1 MQWLSEICVRRP
13 VFATVI
19 VLSLVV
25 VGFFSYT
32 RLGVDQFPKVDFP
45 IVTVTVN
52 EDGAS
57 PEEIENNVVDPIEE
71 SVNTVS
77 GIDTLASYS
86 YEGLGQVIITFHLS
100 KDINVAV
107 DEVRSK
113 VNEILPTLPT
123 DVKPPV
129 IDKVD
134 PDAAPIM
141 QIALSGPGGIRAIST
156 YADQVLRRQIESITG
171 VGQVTLLGARK
182 RQINIYLDPNKL
194 RQYNLT
200 AIDVSNA
207 LQRENLQA
215 PGGQVD
221 EGTTKLTLQIYGR
234 VSHVAQFGDIVI
246 AHKNGAFIHISDVG
260 VVHDGMEEEKTSA
273 DVSGSPTVLLSI
285 RKQSGLN
292 TVATVDAL
300 RSKLADIRQALPPGY
315 QIRVVNDQST
325 YIRASTNAVKE
336 HLVVGSICAA
346 LVVLLFLWN
355 WRTTIISGLAIPAS
369 IISTFT
375 LIYAMGFTLNGL
387 TLLGLTLSVG
397 IVIDDAIVVLENI
410 YRFIEEKGMRPFDAA
425 IEATREIGL
434 AVMATTLS
442 LVAIFLPVAF
452 MTGIVGRFLNSF
464 GLTMAF
470 AIMVSLLVSFTLT
483 PMLSSRWIKSSV
495 GAEPDPATEGLPV
508 GLPIDSVTQ
517 EPHQHHNESKERGLY
532 HFIDVAYTALIKWS
546 LNHRWVIVA
555 VCFAVLFVTPS
566 VLQKVP
572 KNFLPDDDQSQF
584 QVIVRAPEGTS
595 LVSTRALG
603 DRIAAD
609 IRKLPDVKYTVDTIG
624 DNAQQTENLA
634 TIFVQMVDA
643 TKRTDGYTQDDVM
656 QMVRTKVMPQF
667 GNLRTNVGPIAA
679 ISTGAPSFV
688 ITESLNGPSLTKLAE
703 YSQKALTELKKVP
716 GVVDADTS
724 LVVGQPELDV
734 HIDRQKAADLGVSVQ
749 DIANTMHIMVGG
761 AHISDFFQGGEQ
773 YEVHLRSLLP
783 FRSNAQAI
791 SQLTVPSSTQGSVPL
806 DQVVTLVPNTG
817 PSQISRLNRQRN
829 VLIEC
834 NLLPGASQQAVSAKL
849 TQILNNLHMPPEYH
863 VMPFGTSK
871 ELVKAFVAFLSAMV
885 LALIFMYLVLA
896 AQFESWLHPL
906 TIMSALPLTAPFA
919 ILSILIFHRSLNIFS
934 ILGTLV
940 LFGVVKK
947 NGILQVDHTNQ
958 LRAQGMNRYDAIV
971 QANRDRLRPI
981 LMTTLA
987 FVAGLVPL
995 VLSNGTGAATNKDI
1009 GYTVIGGQSMSL
1021 LLTLVATPV
1030 IYSLMDDLSIFIT
1043 RSRDRVAA
1051 LVSRKR

>member
-113 VNEILPTLPT
+113 VNEILPQLPS

-221 EGTTKLTLQIYGR
+221 EGSTKLTLQIYGR
-234 VSHVAQFGDIVI
+234 VSHVVQFGDIVI

-315 QIRVVNDQST
+315 QLRVVNDQST

-355 WRTTIISGLAIPAS
+355 WRTTVISGLAIPAS

-483 PMLSSRWIKSSV
+483 PMLSSRWIKPSAGTES
-495 GAEPDPATEGLPV
+495 DPATEGLPV
-508 GLPIDSVTQ
+508 GLPIDHGN
-517 EPHQHHNESKERGLY
+517 EAPHSHHNESKERGLY
-532 HFIDVAYTALIKWS
+532 HFIDLVYTSLIKWS
-546 LNHRWVIVA
+546 LNHRWVIIA
-555 VCFAVLFVTPS
+555 ICFGVLVVTPS

-595 LVSTRALG
+595 LVSTRELG
-603 DRIAAD
+603 DRIAAQ
-609 IRKLPDVKYTVDTIG
+609 IRKLPDVRYTVDTIG

-643 TKRTDGYTQDDVM
+643 TKRTDGYTQDDLM

-703 YSQKALTELKKVP
+703 YSQKALAELKKVP

-761 AHISDFFQGGEQ
+761 AHISDFFEGGEQ
-773 YEVHLRSLLP
+773 YEVHVRSLLP

-834 NLLPGASQQAVSAKL
+834 NLLPGASQQAVAARL

-995 VLSNGTGAATNKDI
+995 VLSNGTGSATNKDI

-1043 RSRDRVAA
+1043 RTRDRVTGLFA
-1051 LVSRKR
+1051 RKP

>member
-25 VGFFSYT
+25 IGFFSYT

-113 VNEILPTLPT
+113 VNEILPQLPA

-156 YADQVLRRQIESITG
+156 YADQVLRRQIESISG

-194 RQYNLT
+194 RKYNLT

-207 LQRENLQA
+207 LQTENLEA

-234 VSHVAQFGDIVI
+234 VTHVAQFNDIVI

-273 DVSGSPTVLLSI
+273 DVSGAPTVLLSI

-300 RSKLADIRQALPPGY
+300 RSKLTDIRQALPAGY

-483 PMLSSRWIKSSV
+483 PMLSSRWIKPSAGTES
-495 GAEPDPATEGLPV
+495 DPATEGLPV
-508 GLPIDSVTQ
+508 GLPTPASSNL
-517 EPHQHHNESKERGLY
+517 PHDHHNESKQRGVY
-532 HFIDVAYTALIKWS
+532 HFIDVFYTGLIKWS
-546 LNHRWVIVA
+546 LRHRWVIILI
-555 VCFAVLFVTPS
+555 CFGVLFVTPT
-566 VLQKVP
+566 VLQQVP

-595 LVSTRALG
+595 LSSTRNLG
-603 DRIAAD
+603 DRIAAQ
-609 IRKLPDVKYTVDTIG
+609 IRKLPDVSYTVDTIG
-624 DNAQQTENLA
+624 DNAQQTENVA
-634 TIFVQMVDA
+634 TIFVQMIDA
-643 TKRTDGYTQDDVM
+643 TKRKDSYTQDDVM
-656 QMVRTKVMPQF
+656 QMVRTKVMPPF

-749 DIANTMHIMVGG
+749 DISNTLHIMVGG

-773 YEVHLRSLLP
+773 YEVHVRSLLP
-783 FRSNAQAI
+783 YRSNAQAI
-791 SQLTVPSSTQGSVPL
+791 SQLTVPSTTNGSVPL
-806 DQVVTLVPNTG
+806 DQVVSLVPNTG

-871 ELVKAFVAFLSAMV
+871 ELVKAFLAFLSAML

-919 ILSILIFHRSLNIFS
+919 ILSVLIFHRSLNIFS

-958 LRAQGMNRYDAIV
+958 LRAQGMNRFDAIV

-995 VLSNGTGAATNKDI
+995 ILSSGTGSATNKDI

-1043 RSRDRVAA
+1043 RTRENLAGVFH
-1051 LVSRKR
+1051 RK